1 MPQVVIFAIGAICT
15 MLCVAFYGIYFVEVR
30 RINRQYAA
38 RREAKDQIRHIEFGQ
53 DRKSV

>member
-1 MPQVVIFAIGAICT
+1 MPQIVIFAIGAICT

-53 DRKSV
+53 DLKSV